1 MKSLLTLCLNLFV
14 AGSVF
19 DIEAN
24 SNINRTINHNN
35 FPVLIA
41 QIQTSVSPLIQS
53 GKNFLSLEQYELE
66 SIMEITGDIP
76 GRSFISDAKIKTIV
90 EAPNK
95 FNSQIAFV
103 SPNGLEGKSYKI
115 ISDGDLVW
123 IYDFATNQYSVSEL
137 RQFLQTREGLL
148 AGTLSYFYLNTRNN
162 IGSSK
167 IIASFLAKLPED
179 RLLRYFQRYN
189 KLNLQNSVI
198 KNETINDKTYQVYD
212 IDALDRGFQVKAFVN
227 PQENSIERIHLSGTK
242 DGLELAS
249 QERVTNLTIP
259 ESISPETFVFI
270 PPDEAEQVEQQ
281 ITIAPF

>member
-1 MKSLLTLCLNLFV
+1 MKSLLTLCINLFV

-41 QIQTSVSPLIQS
+41 QLQTSVSPLIQS

-95 FNSQIAFV
+95 FNSQIVFV

-198 KNETINDKTYQVYD
+198 KNETIDDKTYQVYD
-212 IDALDRGFQVKAFVN
+212 IDSTDRGFQVKAYVN